1 MRQNLDPEG
10 IAKDEEIWQALEHSR
25 LKDHVESM
33 EGGLNAAV
41 GE

>member
-10 IAKDEEIWQALEHSR
+10 LATDEQLWTALDQAR
-25 LKDHVESM
+25 LKEHVESM
-33 EGGLNAAV
+33 EGGLEAAV